1 MTDRDIQTVEA
12 ILEAYRRGDVDALL
26 DLNHPDAEWVNPDYA
41 IEPGTRRGRAEI
53 RRAIER
59 IFEFFDAIDVE
70 SMERT
75 PDGRILVVTRVRSRG
90 IGGGPGIED
99 RLNMLHHFGVVGQL
113 GVNDQ
118 IEIGQVDAARRHI
131 GGDTDAGTAIAQGLQ
146 RMIAFALAE
155 FAR

>member
-1 MTDRDIQTVEA
+1 METVEA
-12 ILEAYRRGDVDALL
+12 LLAAFRRGDAEAML

-41 IEPGTRRGRAEI
+41 IEPGTRRGRDEL

-59 IFEFFDAIDVE
+59 IFEFFEAVDVE

-99 RLNMLHHFGVVGQL
+99 LTGTLYTVRDGLLVRYEWFRSP
-113 GVNDQ
+113 
-118 IEIGQVDAARRHI
+118 EEARAA
-131 GGDTDAGTAIAQGLQ
+131 AGLPESG
-146 RMIAFALAE
+146 
-155 FAR
+155 